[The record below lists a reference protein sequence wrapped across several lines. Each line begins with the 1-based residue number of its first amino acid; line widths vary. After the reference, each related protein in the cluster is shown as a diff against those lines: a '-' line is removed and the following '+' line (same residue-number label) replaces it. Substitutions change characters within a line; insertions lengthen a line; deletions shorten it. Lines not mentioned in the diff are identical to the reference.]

1 MKDSSERR
9 IIHHRVFNDSRAE
22 YDEWWTM
29 QYKTKFL
36 WKTVWRDV
44 CYYTEAGPIQ
54 ERWFDEKKVKKLA
67 KHYGIEMPL

>member
-44 CYYTEAGPIQ
+44 CYYTGDTIPTDMKAL
-54 ERWFDEKKVKKLA
+54 RKDKV
-67 KHYGIEMPL
+67 